1 MKTEQAARAGSAG
14 RKQMKPRPRRLPRLL
29 QDTNKLDA
37 LARSRCLLL
46 LSVLSGATPVT
57 EAVAQA
63 KISHNTYYKLETRA
77 LHAMLAAL
85 NPLSGVSTDGAT
97 DQSLASRRIAE
108 LETKV
113 QRLEQDRRRLER
125 LLLLTRKTLR
135 APLITGHRGRWPRA
149 LIDAAS
155 TPMSPGAS
163 SP

>member
-1 MKTEQAARAGSAG
+1 M
-14 RKQMKPRPRRLPRLL
+14 L

-37 LARSRCLLL
+37 LARSRCLLV

-77 LHAMLAAL
+77 LHAMLAGL
-85 NPLSGVSTDGAT
+85 NPLSGASANGAT
-97 DQSLASRRIAE
+97 DQSLAVSRIAE
-108 LETKV
+108 LEAKV

-135 APLITGHRGRWPRA
+135 APLLTGHRGRWPKA
-149 LIDAAS
+149 LTAGAS
-155 TPMSPGAS
+155 MPMSPGAS

>member
-1 MKTEQAARAGSAG
+1 MKTERVLRAGSVG
-14 RKQMKPRPRRLPRLL
+14 RRRPKPRPRKLPKWLL
-29 QDTNKLDA
+29 DSSKLDA

-63 KISHNTYYKLETRA
+63 KISHGTYYKLETRA

-85 NPLSGVSTDGAT
+85 NPLSGASATGAT
-97 DQSLASRRIAE
+97 ERSLASSRIAE
-108 LETKV
+108 LESKV
-113 QRLEQDRRRLER
+113 QRLEQDKRRLER

-135 APLITGHRGRWPRA
+135 APLITGHRGRWPKA
-149 LIDAAS
+149 MIDGSS

-163 SP
+163 